1 MMPKRAAKEALKRYR
16 LSVGQVTVWRLWRR
30 CRSLAGVGIS
40 SQGDRT
46 LAPAGLKEYSG
57 HAIMFGMGWT
67 VETVVAVE
75 AEIKALTVKLSAR
88 LVRLLETVENRLLC
102 HPEGIISREAFT

>member
-46 LAPAGLKEYSG
+46 LAPAGLKKYSG